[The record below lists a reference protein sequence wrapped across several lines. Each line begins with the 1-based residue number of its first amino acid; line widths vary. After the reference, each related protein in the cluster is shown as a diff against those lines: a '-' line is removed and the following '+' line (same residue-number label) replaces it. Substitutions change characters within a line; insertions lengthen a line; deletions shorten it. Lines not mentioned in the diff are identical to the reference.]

1 MILPALVSLYDRRAS
16 EGDESLAPAGYSRQ
30 NISFAVV
37 LNKNGTLHTFE
48 PRFVETQREVTKKV
62 KGKPV
67 TELKSEQRHEKLLVL
82 GASKPSGSG
91 LNPCFLWDN
100 AAYMLGFKPDDPK
113 PARTRESFKAFR
125 DRHLALASQIKDDG
139 FKAVCKFLESWDPKD
154 AKNHDLAELTGAFGV
169 FRLKA
174 EQLLVHDSPAV
185 REWWDANRPR
195 DDEDADAPKVPSLTT
210 GAPALIARLHQPM
223 IKPVFGAQSSGAA
236 IVSFNQPAF
245 ESFAKSQGENAPV
258 AAQDAFKY
266 CTALNLLVGD
276 DRHRTRIG
284 ADTYVYWADE
294 GRGGPE
300 AVGLMGISL
309 NSAAVTPQLQTMWD
323 KFRAGLPIKELDTSS
338 TPFYILGLAPNMSRL
353 SVRLWLVS
361 TVSEIASR
369 FRAHADACRIEP
381 VPDDSDTPTVRQLV
395 AETCPPKGGF
405 ADTDRLTPNLTS
417 ELIRAIMLGTP
428 YPCRLFSAML
438 DRVRIEGVADAST
451 RNDYRAAQFRRCAML
466 RAFLIRN
473 AKMEVP
479 VALDPNRSDTPYLLG
494 RLFAIL
500 EHTQR
505 NAAGINLNRTI
516 KDSSFGAALA
526 TPAAIF
532 PRLIKLSN
540 HHLNKIEFAG
550 QRTKREKELGEVLGA
565 MTDFPR
571 TLGLEDQ
578 GLFAIGYYHQ
588 RQFYFTAK
596 PENSAD
602 AATASAN

>member
-1 MILPALVSLYDRRAS
+1 MIIPALVSLYDRRAS
-16 EGDESLAPAGYSRQ
+16 EGDESLAPAGHSRQ
-30 NISFAVV
+30 SVSFAVV
-37 LNKNGTLHTFE
+37 LNKNGTLHSFE
-48 PRFVETQREVTKKV
+48 PRFVEIQREVTKKV

-67 TELKSEQRHEKLLVL
+67 TEIKSEQRHEKLLVL
-82 GASKPSGSG
+82 GAGKPSGSG

-100 AAYMLGFKPDDPK
+100 AAYMLGFKLDDPK
-113 PARTRESFKAFR
+113 PARTREAFKAFR
-125 DRHLALASQIKDDG
+125 DRHLALVSQIKDDG
-139 FKAVCKFLESWDPKD
+139 FKAVCKFLDSWDPKD
-154 AKNHDLAELTGAFGV
+154 AKGHELGDITTAFGV

-174 EQLLVHDSPAV
+174 EQRFVHESPAV
-185 REWWDANRPR
+185 CEWWEANRPR
-195 DDEDADAPKVPSLTT
+195 DGEDADVPKAPSLSS
-210 GAPALIARLHQPM
+210 GKPAIIARLHQPM

-245 ESFAKSQGENAPV
+245 ESFGKSQGENAPV
-258 AAQDAFKY
+258 ATEDAFKY

-284 ADTYVYWADE
+284 NDTYVYWADE
-294 GRGGPE
+294 GRGGAE
-300 AVGLMGISL
+300 AIGLMGICL
-309 NSAAVTPQLQTMWD
+309 NNAAVTPQLQTIWE
-323 KFRAGLPIKELDTSS
+323 KFRAGLPIKELDASS
-338 TPFYILGLAPNMSRL
+338 TRFYILGIAPNMSRL
-353 SVRLWLVS
+353 SIRLWLDSSVADIS
-361 TVSEIASR
+361 AR
-369 FRAHADACRIEP
+369 FRAHADACRIDSA
-381 VPDDSDTPTVRQLV
+381 PDDAGTPTVRQIV

-405 ADTDRLTPNLTS
+405 ADTDRLTPNLAS

-428 YPCRLFSAML
+428 YPRRLFSAIL

-451 RNDYRAAQFRRCAML
+451 RNDYRAAQYRRCAML

-479 VALDPNRSDTPYLLG
+479 VALDTNRNDTPYLLG

-500 EHTQR
+500 ERTQE
-505 NAAGINLNRTI
+505 NASNNTLNRTI

-526 TPAAIF
+526 TPAAVF

-550 QRTKREKELGEVLGA
+550 QRTKREKELGEVLGR

-571 TLGLEDQ
+571 TLGLEAQ

-588 RQFYFTAK
+588 RQAYFTTK
-596 PENSAD
+596 AD
-602 AATASAN
+602 AGQEFADASAN